1 MNMNEYES
9 KFLELL
15 RYMEFIKYE
24 KVKIPR
30 LLSELPTFYKDK
42 IQYDGPKNFQQ
53 NIGKDKYMYEQSKR
67 RETFQKS
74 WKERKK
80 EKVEERIRGF
90 KPPSYF
96 RSIPDVYKKIQETH
110 S

>member
-1 MNMNEYES
+1 MNMSEYES

-42 IQYDGPKNFQQ
+42 IQYDGPKNFQ
-53 NIGKDKYMYEQSKR
+53 
-67 RETFQKS
+67 
-74 WKERKK
+74 
-80 EKVEERIRGF
+80 
-90 KPPSYF
+90 
-96 RSIPDVYKKIQETH
+96 
-110 S
+110 